1 MFKKNKPKQITQE
14 TVIANEHEA
23 IDEIKEEKT
32 TEGYWGLA
40 LSGGGIRSAS
50 FSLGVLQA
58 LVKHKILSEIDY
70 LSTVSGGG
78 YIGTSLTW
86 FLGKKG
92 FGTDPENFPFGRPT
106 YQKDENGTR
115 KNESEEIDKA
125 DEKSNRI
132 LNYIRQ
138 NASYL
143 TPGGGLGIL
152 SLFAVAMRGIFLSFF
167 VYGALLIALID
178 IVSRAQLFSNKS
190 IPLPWGIQIG
200 SLPLALQLS
209 IGMVCFLAVCAL
221 LYSLSGTR
229 KYKFRVSGQK
239 FIGIIWG
246 LAISFAI
253 IGSVPLVSSG
263 LRVWIA
269 GGLTGIG
276 TIVGFVTVLMKSNGS
291 KEKKRHPIKTV
302 LPQFAAGALIYG
314 LILGAYSI
322 ILINKTPESAQ
333 GIHWSIYIVLGI
345 AFFVGITSK
354 LNNTGHHRMY
364 RDRLMELFMPDDV
377 AIDTGTWNQAR
388 KAEKQLLHKIHTG
401 RPYHLI
407 NTNLVLI
414 DSSVRKYRDRG
425 GHSFTLSRLY
435 CGSDATKWW
444 PTTSFA
450 GGWKW
455 LRRRGMTLASAMAIS
470 AAAANPNT
478 GSCGRGP
485 TRGRFVSALMTLLNI
500 RLGYWI
506 RSTESADEPNM
517 IVPGIK
523 ALLGRGFSEN
533 AMFLELTDGGHF
545 DNTGIYELL
554 RRKVKLIILAD
565 GSADPSFSFGDLANV
580 IERARV
586 DFRVRI
592 RFENTSR
599 SLDGLVPETADS
611 DSKEGSS
618 KLAKRGYAIAT
629 ITYNNGDEG
638 HMIYIKTTLV
648 PDLPADVYGYSA
660 EYPSFPDQSTGDQF
674 FNERQFEAYRELG
687 YQLTDNAMEDTNVKT
702 ILKK

>member
-1 MFKKNKPKQITQE
+1 MFKRKLKQITQE
-14 TVIANEHEA
+14 EVIANERKE
-23 IDEIKEEKT
+23 IDNNRGDKT
-32 TEGYWGLA
+32 AGNYWGLA

-86 FLGKKG
+86 FLSKNG

-106 YQKDENGTR
+106 YQKDENETR

-167 VYGALLIALID
+167 VYGALLITLIE
-178 IVSRAQLFSNKS
+178 IASRARLFSDKLNL
-190 IPLPWGIQIG
+190 LPWSVRLG

-209 IGMVCFLAVCAL
+209 ISIVCIMAVSAIG
-221 LYSLSGTR
+221 YALSGTR
-229 KYKFRVSGQK
+229 KYKLRVSGQK
-239 FIGIIWG
+239 LLGIGWG
-246 LAISFAI
+246 IAISFAI

-263 LRVWIA
+263 LRAWIA

-276 TIVGFVTVLMKSNGS
+276 AIVGFVAVLLQSNGS
-291 KEKKRHPIKTV
+291 KEKRQHPITTL
-302 LPQFAAGALIYG
+302 LPQLAAGALIYG

-322 ILINKTPESAQ
+322 IHINNTPNSTS
-333 GIHWSIYIVLGI
+333 GIHWSTYVALGV

-364 RDRLMELFMPDDV
+364 RDRLMELFMPGDV
-377 AIDTGTWNQAR
+377 AIDTGVWGQAR
-388 KAEKQLLHKIHTG
+388 GAEEQLLESIHNG

-414 DSSVRKYRDRG
+414 DSPVRKYRDRG

-435 CGSDATKWW
+435 CGSEATGWW
-444 PTTSFA
+444 STKGFA
-450 GGWKW
+450 GGWRW

-478 GSCGRGP
+478 GSGGRGP
-485 TRGRFVSALMTLLNI
+485 TRGRLVSALMTLLNI

-506 RSTESADEPNM
+506 RRKESADEPNM

-523 ALLGRGFSEN
+523 ALLGRGFREN
-533 AMFLELTDGGHF
+533 ATFLELTDGGHF

-554 RRKVKLIILAD
+554 RRDTKLIILAD
-565 GSADPSFSFGDLANV
+565 GSADANFNFGDLANA

-586 DFRVRI
+586 DFRVKI
-592 RFENTSR
+592 RFDNINR
-599 SLDGLVPETADS
+599 SLDGLLPRTAASGPMRD
-611 DSKEGSS
+611 KFN
-618 KLAKRGYAIAT
+618 LAQRGYALAT
-629 ITYNNGDEG
+629 IKYDNGDEG
-638 HMIYIKTTLV
+638 HLLYIKTTLV
-648 PDLPADVYGYSA
+648 PNLPADVYSYRA
-660 EYPSFPDQSTGDQF
+660 ENTSFPDQSTGDQF

-687 YQLTDNAMEDTNVKT
+687 YQLTNIALEDKEVKA
-702 ILKK
+702 ILKR